1 MEIEDYGLS
10 EDLLEKVHART
21 ALDRQLYK
29 AMTTQF
35 RRLTSVSWVAG
46 KDCKRVP
53 HLLIHCVY
61 VILDYETG
69 LGSG

>member
-29 AMTTQF
+29 AMEIQF
-35 RRLTSVSWVAG
+35 RRLTSVGWAAR
-46 KDCKRVP
+46 KDCK
-53 HLLIHCVY
+53 
-61 VILDYETG
+61 
-69 LGSG
+69 